1 MNIHEFQGKS
11 LLSQFDIPVQPG
23 IIIDSQSN
31 VTSLKTLSELAGED
45 PVFAVKAQIHAGGRG
60 KGKFKEK
67 DAGDGGGVRILKNAD
82 DALEQAHKML
92 GKTLVT
98 KQTGNNGKA
107 VNKIYVELG
116 CSIIKEFYLALLV
129 DRSSSSVSFV
139 CSKKGGM
146 DIEKVAEDNPADIVT
161 IIVDPAEGFSD
172 HHGRKIAFALSL
184 KDTAFKQCVKMT
196 RNLYNLFIEKNCD
209 MIEINPLIITEDNS
223 LICLDCKM
231 SFDSNAL
238 FKNKD
243 LETLRDITEEDPKE
257 L

>member
-1 MNIHEFQGKS
+1 MNIHEFQGKA

-116 CSIIKEFYLALLV
+116 CSIVEEFYLAL
-129 DRSSSSVSFV
+129 
-139 CSKKGGM
+139 
-146 DIEKVAEDNPADIVT
+146 
-161 IIVDPAEGFSD
+161 
-172 HHGRKIAFALSL
+172 
-184 KDTAFKQCVKMT
+184 
-196 RNLYNLFIEKNCD
+196 
-209 MIEINPLIITEDNS
+209 
-223 LICLDCKM
+223 
-231 SFDSNAL
+231 
-238 FKNKD
+238 
-243 LETLRDITEEDPKE
+243 
-257 L
+257 